1 MQRAKLVCFFVLMG
15 VMVVGAIGVQGLRAQ
30 EKEYK
35 PKAKVTPLVHKDL
48 PGVEGKEV
56 LIRHFEFPPGFVGG
70 SHYHPGP
77 VFVYVLE
84 GELTIDTAEE
94 GRQTFKAG
102 EVYEEPIRRVM
113 QGRNLSTSNPT
124 KIVVFQVGEKGKPMM
139 IKSKMEE

>member
-1 MQRAKLVCFFVLMG
+1 MKRAKLVGGFVLA
-15 VMVVGAIGVQGLRAQ
+15 GAIVIGALGVQGLRAQ

-56 LIRHFEFPPGFVGG
+56 LIRHFEFPAGYVGG

-84 GELTIDTAEE
+84 GELTVDTADQ

-113 QGRNLSTSNPT
+113 QARNLSTTTPT
-124 KIVVFQVGEKGKPMM
+124 KLVVFQVGDKGKPMM
-139 IKSKMEE
+139 IKAK